1 MTQMIT
7 SRGQC
12 QYLKGKFSEFSYL
25 GYANHLVP
33 SVGHASV
40 KLPND
45 AFLITHLT
53 VSEAWLCYDYVH
65 YRDKKPEL
73 TGQFIHQWERMS
85 RDFHMNLFQN
95 LFL

>member
-1 MTQMIT
+1 MTQMST

-12 QYLKGKFSEFSYL
+12 RYLKGKFSEFSYL

-33 SVGHASV
+33 SAGHASV
-40 KLPND
+40 NLPND
-45 AFLITHLT
+45 VFLITHLT